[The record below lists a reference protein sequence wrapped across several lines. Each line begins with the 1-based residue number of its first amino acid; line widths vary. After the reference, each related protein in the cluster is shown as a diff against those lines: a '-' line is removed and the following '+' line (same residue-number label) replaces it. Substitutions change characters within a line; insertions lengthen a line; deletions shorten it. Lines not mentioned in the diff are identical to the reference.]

1 MAKSTVYG
9 LLVSVALVSGCAY
22 KADGTNQFYFAQT
35 YLPLPE
41 SCQYGSGNCRQPL
54 NPVAGPSSTAKPT
67 ASFAPASAGSESV
80 PATGTCAPGPV
91 LKQPND
97 DRRSL
102 KVLPGMR
109 IDVMQTTYQS
119 NAHNALPVL
128 STWQWRIP
136 STLPCKDGYSEVPR
150 WSRSDVL
157 VVRHLTSASIAKHTA
172 AAKRPGPDY
181 FAFAMRA
188 GCTDN
193 SPVDCIAQN
202 GLNAFTAGLR
212 FDVRE
217 LTRKRLGFEPLM
229 EFGVLADST
238 DYGKLPADVT
248 ETEGLGRWYAGAF
261 DIRRDDLFDR
271 STAQGSQGDTPVH
284 CTPEGNGHKGCEFAY
299 SRLLWQTWNTTVP
312 YPGTPSVTELTLIAT
327 GDPLLLFQ
335 PIPTAFAL
343 DPADS
348 TCLHSKECDLRDRAS
363 PGFNELVLSLPVY
376 LGSTFNQVY
385 VPVGTT
391 VEAFGIR
398 YRGKVSA
405 IRRSTAW
412 LPSVIN
418 LKQNDPKTL
427 SLDKITD
434 RDGRVLLVFDGR
446 NGVGE
451 PRGVIIENAA
461 QDFLIAPGD
470 IVELTQ

>member
-1 MAKSTVYG
+1 MAKSIVYG
-9 LLVSVALVSGCAY
+9 SLISLVLVSGCAY

-41 SCQYGSGNCRQPL
+41 SCQYGSGTCPPPL
-54 NPVAGPSSTAKPT
+54 HLVAGPLSTSNPSAP
-67 ASFAPASAGSESV
+67 FAPVTAGGGSL

-91 LKQPND
+91 LKQVND

-128 STWQWRIP
+128 STWQWKIP
-136 STLPCKDGYSEVPR
+136 STLPCTDGYSEVPR
-150 WSRSDVL
+150 WSRTDVL
-157 VVRHLTSASIAKHTA
+157 IVRHLTSSSITKHTA
-172 AAKRPGPDY
+172 VAKRPGPDY
-181 FAFAMRA
+181 FAFALRA
-188 GCTDN
+188 GCPDN
-193 SPVDCIAQN
+193 SPADCIAQS

-217 LTRKRLGFEPLM
+217 LTRKRSGFEPLIG
-229 EFGVLADST
+229 FGVLADST
-238 DYGKLPADVT
+238 DYGKLPAGVT

-271 STAQGSQGDTPVH
+271 STGQGPTGDIPVR

-299 SRLLWQTWNTTVP
+299 SRLIWQTWDTNVP
-312 YPGTPSVTELTLIAT
+312 YPGTPGVTELTLVAT

-343 DPADS
+343 DPTDS
-348 TCLHSKECDLRDRAS
+348 NCLPGKECGLHDRAS
-363 PGFNELVLSLPVY
+363 PGFNELALSFPVY
-376 LGSTFNQVY
+376 LGSTFHQIY

-398 YRGKVSA
+398 YRGKVAA

-412 LPSVIN
+412 LPPVIN
-418 LKQNDPKTL
+418 LKEGDPKTL
-427 SLDKITD
+427 SLGKITD
-434 RDGRVLLVFDGR
+434 RDGRVSLVFDGR

-451 PRGVIIENAA
+451 QRGVILENAA
-461 QDFLIAPGD
+461 QDFLLAPGD